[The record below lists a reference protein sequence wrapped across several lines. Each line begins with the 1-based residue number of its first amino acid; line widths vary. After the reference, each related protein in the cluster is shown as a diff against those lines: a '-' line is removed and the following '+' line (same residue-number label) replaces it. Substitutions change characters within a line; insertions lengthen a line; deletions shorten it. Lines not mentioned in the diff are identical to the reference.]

1 MNMTLTLKLLNHM
14 ATHHPDD
21 DALVDAEH
29 SISFKKLRTLV
40 ERTSLK
46 LFDER
51 DAIYG
56 HHIQNNALR
65 QIICLCSNLISVGTP
80 LNIPVSISNEGLSAT
95 LKAGHVQV
103 LYTDLMDKLWETANV
118 FGPTI
123 SLVTPI
129 DLFQHKIWK
138 VKFRGEQSGV
148 QIDDEDTK
156 YRYRQW
162 QESQPVQPHS
172 NR

>member
-1 MNMTLTLKLLNHM
+1 MTLTLKLLKHM

-56 HHIQNNALR
+56 QHIQNNALR
-65 QIICLCSNLISVGTP
+65 QIICLCSNLISVDTP
-80 LNIPVSISNEGLSAT
+80 LDIPVTISNEGLSAT
-95 LKAGHVQV
+95 LKAAHVQI
-103 LYTDLMDKLWETANV
+103 LYTDLMDKLWEVGNI
-118 FGPTI
+118 FGPSI
-123 SLVTPI
+123 SLVTPME
-129 DLFQHKIWK
+129 LFHKKIWK
-138 VKFRGEQSGV
+138 VKFRSTQGGV
-148 QIDDEDTK
+148 QLDDEEAK
-156 YRYRQW
+156 HHYQQW
-162 QESQPVQPHS
+162 QESQSIQPHLT
-172 NR
+172 R